1 MIIAAILM
9 AEESDQV
16 LLKSVLWLQ
25 ERQEMLKEGFSLDYE
40 ENYYT
45 FIPTFIDRGED
56 FKNHINMSF

>member
-45 FIPTFIDRGED
+45 FIPTFIDR
-56 FKNHINMSF
+56 